1 VAWSLHTRGVVLVC
15 GAAIVWSTGGLM
27 VRHIDESAWTIAF
40 WRGAFAALTLI
51 AYLLFRDG
59 RNTLASFRNMGL
71 PGLAVAACFGV
82 ASLSFIIALQHA
94 SVATILFIQSASPL
108 VAVALAW
115 VWLKEAVTWSK
126 AATMLAALGG
136 VAIIVSDP
144 EAQSGAKNDAIGIS
158 LSIVIMIAIALAT
171 VLVRRYQH
179 IRMTPATCLSSLWL
193 VVVGTA
199 MGTPLSPNA
208 DEFVLLF
215 LFGTFQLGLGF
226 ILFTTGARLIPAGEA
241 ILLTL
246 LESILAPIWVWVWP
260 TLHEYP
266 GDRALIGGAL
276 VIAAVI
282 WNTLSEMTQIKRIAP
297 PVN

>member
-1 VAWSLHTRGVVLVC
+1 LAWSLHSRGVVLVA

-51 AYLLFRDG
+51 VYLLIRDG
-59 RNTLASFRNMGL
+59 RNTFALFRNMGW
-71 PGLAVAACFGV
+71 PGLAVAACFGT

-115 VWLKEAVTWSK
+115 LWLKEPLTWSK
-126 AATMLAALGG
+126 GATVLAALGG
-136 VAIIVSDP
+136 VAIIVSGP
-144 EAQSGAKNDAIGIS
+144 EAQSGPQNDALGIG
-158 LSIVIMIAIALAT
+158 LSIAIMIAIALAT

-199 MGTPLSPNA
+199 LGTPLTPNA
-208 DEFVLLF
+208 NEFGLLF
-215 LFGTFQLGLGF
+215 LFGAFQLGLGF

-241 ILLTL
+241 ILLSL

-260 TLHEYP
+260 GLNEYP

-282 WNTLSEMTQIKRIAP
+282 WNTVSEMANIKRIAP
-297 PVN
+297 PIE